1 MTIKYYITYRLACFW
16 DPNNSLVKMNLNLLT
31 TTSRQRCGDFVPTL
45 ALIWVESYSVVY
57 QGWLKASFLQLVGN
71 MISRGASG
79 NPLFRTKKS
88 SYTQVYM
95 VNLKEKTIQIW
106 ASKLAVMNSQLWS
119 CWCSIL
125 VTDI

>member
-1 MTIKYYITYRLACFW
+1 
-16 DPNNSLVKMNLNLLT
+16 MNLNLLT

-79 NPLFRTKKS
+79 NPLFTTQKIVL
-88 SYTQVYM
+88 YT
-95 VNLKEKTIQIW
+95 
-106 ASKLAVMNSQLWS
+106 
-119 CWCSIL
+119 SIYGKFEGENN
-125 VTDI
+125 TDMSIKVGQHE